1 MDTGEVFGVREEVL
15 QVSLGFVPSP
25 EQDVGEEA
33 GDAEWGEDHVGP
45 CLLYCRKS
53 MVEPHGEIGQ
63 SLPQHGLC

>member
-1 MDTGEVFGVREEVL
+1 MGTSNICPRDNTVRVL
-15 QVSLGFVPSP
+15 T